1 VEKIGSRFLYLGF
14 GALLASRL
22 DLEVSPPKLPVWW
35 IVVARLRSFRME
47 IFTSVVQEKS
57 IKILKAQ

>member
-1 VEKIGSRFLYLGF
+1 MYLGF

-35 IVVARLRSFRME
+35 IVVAQLWSFRME
-47 IFTSVVQEKS
+47 VFTSVVQEKN
-57 IKILKAQ
+57 IKSDDRESTVNMAP